1 MIEVLTAILM
11 VLMDIFMIVV
21 LFCAILL
28 ALTVLDYLLDT
39 EIKRDLNKALGERKW
54 LKDIR
59 TKLLNLFKKIDDDEF
74 RKEAL

>member
-1 MIEVLTAILM
+1 MIKVLTAILM

-39 EIKRDLNKALGERKW
+39 EIKRDLNRALGERKW

-59 TKLLNLFKKIDDDEF
+59 TKLLNLFKKVDDDEF